1 MKRLL
6 IVTAIIELGV
16 DYPVRQEPSE
26 KANTDQLHNKSKGTR
41 TMNSIRLIAI

>member
-16 DYPVRQEPSE
+16 GLVVRQEPSE
-26 KANTDQLHNKSKGTR
+26 KANADQLHNK
-41 TMNSIRLIAI
+41 